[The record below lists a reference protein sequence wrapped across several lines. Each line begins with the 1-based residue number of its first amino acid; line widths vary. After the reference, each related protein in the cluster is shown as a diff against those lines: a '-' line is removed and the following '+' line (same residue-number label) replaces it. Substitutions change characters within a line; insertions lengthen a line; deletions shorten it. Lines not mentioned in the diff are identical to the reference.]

1 MNENKNPQIT
11 LTKSSSVSEILLEN
25 DNNAKEIFKN
35 LKQNLYNVEHWN
47 LVKDKEHCHFQLC
60 NKHGEEK
67 TGKIENGDL
76 IRICVTDENQNFPDE
91 QIISFHLNPMM
102 SSQLLIEK
110 KNRSKKRLAINSFS
124 IRRLRNKI
132 ITEIEETNEM
142 INLETVNF
150 YHKIRNLFLGFNGIL
165 NIKTY

>member
-1 MNENKNPQIT
+1 
-11 LTKSSSVSEILLEN
+11 
-25 DNNAKEIFKN
+25 
-35 LKQNLYNVEHWN
+35 
-47 LVKDKEHCHFQLC
+47 
-60 NKHGEEK
+60 
-67 TGKIENGDL
+67 
-76 IRICVTDENQNFPDE
+76 
-91 QIISFHLNPMM
+91 
-102 SSQLLIEK
+102 
-110 KNRSKKRLAINSFS
+110 LAINSFS

>member
-76 IRICVTDENQNFPDE
+76 IRICVTDENQKTTCYDWF
-91 QIISFHLNPMM
+91 QIRDL
-102 SSQLLIEK
+102 
-110 KNRSKKRLAINSFS
+110 
-124 IRRLRNKI
+124 
-132 ITEIEETNEM
+132 EETNFQTNKSLVF
-142 INLETVNF
+142 IS
-150 YHKIRNLFLGFNGIL
+150 IR
-165 NIKTY
+165 

>member
-1 MNENKNPQIT
+1 MTCYDWFQIRD
-11 LTKSSSVSEILLEN
+11 LE
-25 DNNAKEIFKN
+25 E
-35 LKQNLYNVEHWN
+35 
-47 LVKDKEHCHFQLC
+47 
-60 NKHGEEK
+60 
-67 TGKIENGDL
+67 T
-76 IRICVTDENQNFPDE
+76 NFPDE
-91 QIISFHLNPMM
+91 HIISFHLNPMM
-102 SSQLLIEK
+102 SSQLVNER